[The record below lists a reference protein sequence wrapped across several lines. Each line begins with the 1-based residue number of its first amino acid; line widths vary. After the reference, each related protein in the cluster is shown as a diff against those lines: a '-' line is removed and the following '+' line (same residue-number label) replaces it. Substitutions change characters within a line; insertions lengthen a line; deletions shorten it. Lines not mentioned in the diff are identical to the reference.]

1 MNTIIASIEDK
12 ILNQLNDKLS
22 CLVGKIGNI
31 KFDNLQF
38 LKRVQFLEKIHEDV
52 IIEKIW
58 EVVDNIKNYNS
69 INLLE
74 HYVFEEKLQTIFDIM
89 ERTGNMNKSRLEHKI
104 NKKLRNIIIINNNK

>member
-1 MNTIIASIEDK
+1 MNTLINNIEEK
-12 ILNQLNDKLS
+12 ILKQLNDRLS
-22 CLVGKIGNI
+22 CLVGNIGNI
-31 KFDNLQF
+31 KFDNLHF
-38 LKRVQFLEKIHEDV
+38 LKRVKMLDTLYEDV

-89 ERTGNMNKSRLEHKI
+89 ERIGNMNKPRLEH
-104 NKKLRNIIIINNNK
+104 IINNTLRSIIFM

>member
-1 MNTIIASIEDK
+1 MIMISSIEEK
-12 ILNQLNDKLS
+12 ILKKINDKLE

-38 LKRVQFLEKIHEDV
+38 LKRVKFLEKLHEDV

-69 INLLE
+69 INILE
-74 HYVFEEKLQTIFDIM
+74 HYVFEEKLQTIFNIM
-89 ERTGNMNKSRLEHKI
+89 ERTGNINKSRLEHII
-104 NKKLRNIIIINNNK
+104 NKTLRNIIL

>member
-1 MNTIIASIEDK
+1 MNTIASIEEK

-22 CLVGKIGNI
+22 YLVGNIGNI
-31 KFDNLQF
+31 KFDNLFF
-38 LKRVQFLEKIHEDV
+38 LKRVKMLETLHEDV

-58 EVVDNIKNYNS
+58 EVVDNIKDYNN

-89 ERTGNMNKSRLEHKI
+89 ERTGNMNKPRLEHII
-104 NKKLRNIIIINNNK
+104 NKNLRNYFN

>member
-1 MNTIIASIEDK
+1 MNTISSIEEK

-22 CLVGKIGNI
+22 YLVGNIGNI
-31 KFDNLQF
+31 KFDNLFF
-38 LKRVQFLEKIHEDV
+38 LKRVKMLETLHEDV

-89 ERTGNMNKSRLEHKI
+89 ERTGNTNKPRLEHII
-104 NKKLRNIIIINNNK
+104 NKTLRNIIFM